1 MERGFLSFPPGSDGS
16 VDVAVVGCGYWGPN
30 LVRNLVENRTCRRI
44 VCCDTDTDKL
54 SRLSKRYPNL
64 LYTSDYDEIL
74 KDSTIDAVMVAT
86 PVSTHYDIASRALA
100 SGKHT
105 FIEKPMT
112 ATSEQSLKLM
122 EKAATGRLTLMVG
135 HTFEYSP
142 PVIKIRELIEANELG
157 MVYYVSSVRVN
168 LGLHQSDIS
177 VVWDLAPHDLSM
189 LFYWLKE
196 SPSRVY
202 AMGKAYVQKG
212 IPDVA
217 FISME
222 FDSGVI
228 AHVQV
233 SWLSPSKIRRTTVV
247 GSGKMLIYDDTE
259 HSEKVKLFDKGV
271 DFNEPQT
278 FGEFQL
284 SYRSGD
290 IVSPK
295 LATYEPLQ
303 AEIEHFL
310 HCVLSGERPRS
321 DGVSGLRV
329 VRVLEAVERSMASG
343 STVECGLPELIG

>member
-1 MERGFLSFPPGSDGS
+1 MERGFLSFPPVADGS

-30 LVRNLVENRTCRRI
+30 LIRNLVENRTCRRV
-44 VCCDTDTDKL
+44 VCCDTDPDQLAK
-54 SRLSKRYPNL
+54 LSKRYPNL
-64 LYTSDYDEIL
+64 LYTTEFEEIL
-74 KDSTIDAVMVAT
+74 RDQTVDAVMIAT
-86 PVSTHYDIASRALA
+86 PVSTHYDLAKKALVA
-100 SGKHT
+100 GKHT

-112 ATSEQSLKLM
+112 STSEQALKLM
-122 EKAATGRLTLMVG
+122 EEAATRRLTLMVG

-142 PVIKIRELIEANELG
+142 PVLKIRELIEAGELG
-157 MVYYVSSVRVN
+157 SVYYVSSVRVN
-168 LGLHQSDIS
+168 LGLHQNDIS
-177 VVWDLAPHDLSM
+177 VVCDLAPHDLSM
-189 LFYWLKE
+189 LFYWLRE
-196 SPSRVY
+196 SPTRVY
-202 AMGKAYVQKG
+202 AMGKAFVQKG

-217 FISME
+217 FISLE

-233 SWLSPSKIRRTTVV
+233 SWLSPSKLRRTTIV

-271 DFNEPQT
+271 DFSEPQT

-303 AEIEHFL
+303 AEVDHFL
-310 HCVLSGERPRS
+310 HCVLSGDKPRS
-321 DGVSGLRV
+321 DGASGLRV
-329 VRVLEAVERSMASG
+329 VRVLEAVELSIANG
-343 STVECGLPELIG
+343 CTVDCGMPELIG